1 MTPVGEGAS
10 LCLRGFLGTSEPGN
24 IDEQPNPTWPQHGR
38 CAVRGLCES
47 QSGAMRPTSPVFSHL
62 HPTASY
68 VQTRTWPAFPMLHG
82 RDRAFLSLHRDPFSL
97 LPNSALCEA
106 LFWVASTRPPGSAA
120 ITLSRSSA
128 PHLPMPSPPPARAPS
143 MVAPS
148 QSVPSSSFPSCPS
161 TRMPPPPRTPSP
173 PVSRSLAAFPGA
185 LAEPP

>member
-1 MTPVGEGAS
+1 MPPWI
-10 LCLRGFLGTSEPGN
+10 PGN
-24 IDEQPNPTWPQHGR
+24 IGARKKMMSNRIPLGPSTGGVRLGVSARVRAGR
-38 CAVRGLCES
+38 CAPPALSFCICIPPPPTCKLAPGL
-47 QSGAMRPTSPVFSHL
+47 P
-62 HPTASY
+62 
-68 VQTRTWPAFPMLHG
+68 FPCCTEGTEHFCPSIG
-82 RDRAFLSLHRDPFSL
+82 TPFSL